1 MKRNYAKR
9 ITAGILSAVLA
20 VGMAGCG
27 KTAASDGSSTNES
40 TPAGSKDGYVYQAE
54 WLSQSSP
61 DNSGDGYSSTDLRN
75 ISVID
80 DVLYYVRYNYTD
92 NGYTQ
97 DFCRV
102 NLKDSPAK
110 EETLISL
117 AETKYD
123 NSVNTDEV
131 EAGDA
136 TEEGSTG
143 TDAATGDTTEEE
155 STGTDAATGDTT
167 EEGSNDTG
175 AADGTE
181 GYEMLD
187 GVNTVV
193 AVDADTLVEVATR
206 TPNIEQDWDD
216 PNFDYD
222 KYYKEVQDN
231 TQMILK
237 KLSMDGTVIAEED
250 VTELFKGQYLS
261 YSIADGEGNVYLSD
275 NSSIWVF
282 DKDLTLTDT
291 ISLAGNGNTDSV
303 NAMGVTKDGRIAILQ
318 YGTNDLELRVY
329 DKEKKSFG
337 DACEGLPSNMW
348 NSSISF
354 TEDGSV
360 LLNNSEGAY
369 LYDMESRTATQIVK
383 WMDCD
388 LTPDYVRNIYAMSDG
403 NFVVFYEDWNTN
415 ESDIIV
421 LKKVAAADVVQK
433 QVVTVGV
440 LYSSQKLQADIV
452 EFNKN
457 SDKYRVELKDY
468 TSNIEYT
475 TEDDYQKNY
484 QNAVTQMNNDI
495 VSGKL
500 DMFAADSVDI
510 ENLISK
516 GAVEDLNSY
525 LEASTQIK
533 KSDLMENIINAIEES
548 GVLYCVPTSFSI
560 NTLVGRTEDVG
571 EKSGWTM
578 ADVKALCDKYPDAS
592 LFANAT
598 RGTVLNALLSY
609 DFDSYVDWENGVCH
623 FDQEEF
629 KQLLEMVAKYPS
641 DDEFDWEKDYVAE
654 PKAFRNHTALLGTM
668 YISEVTDYQV
678 EEKLFDAPITAIGYP
693 TDGSRSGVAASIS
706 GGVCINTASKNKDAC
721 WEFIEYT
728 LVNNKIDSIFMNGFP
743 VRKADFD
750 ALIEK
755 KLAEKDSSYGYS
767 WDDVEIT
774 VEGTTQE
781 DVDKLKDL
789 ISRVDGISVNQQDS
803 NLMNI
808 ITEEA
813 EAYFTGQKSLDDVTS
828 IIQSRATIYVNENK

>member
-54 WLSQSSP
+54 WLSTDDSEEGSS
-61 DNSGDGYSSTDLRN
+61 YSC
-75 ISVID
+75 ISVKD
-80 DVLYYVRYNYTD
+80 DVLYFVRNIYTD
-92 NGYTQ
+92 NGAKRE
-97 DFCRV
+97 FCKIDL
-102 NLKDSPAK
+102 NGADAK
-110 EETLISL
+110 TETLLTLSEYSYG
-117 AETKYD
+117 A
-123 NSVNTDEV
+123 
-131 EAGDA
+131 DA
-136 TEEGSTG
+136 TADGVETS
-143 TDAATGDTTEEE
+143 
-155 STGTDAATGDTT
+155 
-167 EEGSNDTG
+167 
-175 AADGTE
+175 DGTE
-181 GYEMLD
+181 DSQPAEDAAADTAAEDVEEAAGTEEQTLD
-187 GVNTVV
+187 GTSGTADTVEDVSV
-193 AVDADTLVEVATR
+193 AVALDKDTLVTVSSIA
-206 TPNIEQDWDD
+206 PNIQPDFED

-231 TQMILK
+231 TVTTMK
-237 KLSMDGTVIAEED
+237 KMSMDGTVIKEED
-250 VTELFKGQYLS
+250 VTEVLEGQYMQYALS
-261 YSIADGEGNVYLSD
+261 DASGNLYLSSGD
-275 NSSIWVF
+275 GTIFVF
-282 DKDLTLTDT
+282 DSELNLTDT
-291 ISLAGNGNTDSV
+291 VKVESNNDYSSM
-303 NAMGVTKDGRIAILQ
+303 NAMGVTEDGRIAILK
-318 YGTNDLELRVY
+318 YTDSDMGLCMY
-329 DKEKKSFG
+329 DAEKKAFG
-337 DACEGLPSNMW
+337 EPMEGLPSNMW

-525 LEASTQIK
+525 LETSTQVK

>member
-20 VGMAGCG
+20 AGMAGCG
-27 KTAASDGSSTNES
+27 KTAASDGSSTTNES

-54 WLSQSSP
+54 WLSKSTP
-61 DNSGDGYSSTDLRN
+61 DNSGDGYSSADLRN

-80 DVLYYVRYNYTD
+80 DVLYYVRYAYTD

-102 NLKDSPAK
+102 DLKTSPAK
-110 EETLISL
+110 EETLLSL

-123 NSVNTDEV
+123 NGVATDEV
-131 EAGDA
+131 TVGDI
-136 TEEGSTG
+136 TEEGTSDTG
-143 TDAATGDTTEEE
+143 AATD
-155 STGTDAATGDTT
+155 DTT

-187 GVNTVV
+187 GVSSVV

-206 TPNIEQDWDD
+206 TPNIEQNWDD
-216 PNFDYD
+216 PNFDYEN
-222 KYYKEVQDN
+222 YYKEVQDN

-237 KLSMDGTVIAEED
+237 KLGMDGTVIAEAD

-261 YSIADGEGNVYLSD
+261 YSMADGEGNVYLSD
-275 NSSIWVF
+275 NSNIWVF
-282 DKDLTLTDT
+282 DKDLALTDT
-291 ISLAGNGNTDSV
+291 IPLASDGNFDGM
-303 NAMGVTKDGRIAILQ
+303 NAMGVTKDGRIAILK
-318 YGTNDLELRVY
+318 YGTNDIELHVY

-337 DACEGLPSNMW
+337 DACAGMPSNMW
-348 NSSISF
+348 NSGLSF

-369 LYDMESRTATQIVK
+369 LYDMESQTAAQLVK

-403 NFVVFYEDWNTN
+403 NFVVLYEDWNTN
-415 ESDIIV
+415 ERDIIV

-433 QVVTVGV
+433 QIVTVGV
-440 LYSSQKLQADIV
+440 LYSSQKLQSDIV
-452 EFNKN
+452 AFNQSN
-457 SDKYRVELKDY
+457 DKYRVELKDY
-468 TSNIEYT
+468 ASDIEYT
-475 TEDDYQKNY
+475 SETDYQNNY

-495 VSGKL
+495 VSGTL

-525 LEASTQIK
+525 LEASTQLK
-533 KSDLMENIINAIEES
+533 KSDLMENIVNAIEAS

-598 RGTVLNALLSY
+598 RSTVLNALLSY
-609 DFDSYVDWENGVCH
+609 DFDSYVDWENGACH
-623 FDQEEF
+623 FDQDEF

-641 DDEFDWEKDYVAE
+641 DADFDWDNDYVAE
-654 PKAFRNHTALLGTM
+654 PKAFRSHTALLATM

-693 TDGSRSGVAASIS
+693 TNGTKSGVAASIS
-706 GGVCINTASKNKDAC
+706 GGVCINTASGNKDAC
-721 WEFIEYT
+721 WEFIEYSVMNT
-728 LVNNKIDSIFMNGFP
+728 NINSIFMYGLP
-743 VRKADFD
+743 TRKADFD

-789 ISRVDGISVNQQDS
+789 ISRIDGISANQQDS

>member
-20 VGMAGCG
+20 AGMAGCG
-27 KTAASDGSSTNES
+27 KTAASDGSSTTNES

-54 WLSQSSP
+54 WLSKSTP
-61 DNSGDGYSSTDLRN
+61 DNSGDGYSSADLRN

-80 DVLYYVRYNYTD
+80 DVLYYVRYAYTD

-102 NLKDSPAK
+102 DLKTSPAK
-110 EETLISL
+110 EETLLSL

-123 NSVNTDEV
+123 NGVATDEV
-131 EAGDA
+131 TVGDI
-136 TEEGSTG
+136 TEEGTSDTG
-143 TDAATGDTTEEE
+143 AAAD
-155 STGTDAATGDTT
+155 DTT
-167 EEGSNDTG
+167 EEGSTDTG

-187 GVNTVV
+187 GVSSVV

-206 TPNIEQDWDD
+206 TPNIEQNWDD
-216 PNFDYD
+216 PNFDYEN
-222 KYYKEVQDN
+222 YYKEVQDN

-237 KLSMDGTVIAEED
+237 KLGMDGTVIAEAD

-261 YSIADGEGNVYLSD
+261 YSMADGEGNVYLSD
-275 NSSIWVF
+275 NSNIWVF
-282 DKDLTLTDT
+282 DKDLALTDT
-291 ISLAGNGNTDSV
+291 IPLASDGNFDGM
-303 NAMGVTKDGRIAILQ
+303 NAMGVTKDGRIAILK
-318 YGTNDLELRVY
+318 YGTNDIELHVY

-337 DACEGLPSNMW
+337 DAYAGMPSNMW
-348 NSSISF
+348 NSGLSF

-369 LYDMESRTATQIVK
+369 LYDMESQTAAQLVK

-403 NFVVFYEDWNTN
+403 NFVVLYEDWNTN

-440 LYSSQKLQADIV
+440 LYSSQKLQSDIV
-452 EFNKN
+452 AFNQSN
-457 SDKYRVELKDY
+457 DKYRVELKDY
-468 TSNIEYT
+468 ASDIEYT
-475 TEDDYQKNY
+475 SETDYQNNY

-495 VSGKL
+495 VSGTL

-525 LEASTQIK
+525 LEASTQLK
-533 KSDLMENIINAIEES
+533 KSDLMENIVNAIEAS

-598 RGTVLNALLSY
+598 RSTVLNALLSY
-609 DFDSYVDWENGVCH
+609 DFDSYVDWENGACH
-623 FDQEEF
+623 FDQDEF

-641 DDEFDWEKDYVAE
+641 DADFDWDNDYVAE
-654 PKAFRNHTALLGTM
+654 PKAFRSHTALLATM

-693 TDGSRSGVAASIS
+693 TNGTKSGVAASIS
-706 GGVCINTASKNKDAC
+706 GGVCINTASGNKDAC
-721 WEFIEYT
+721 WEFIEYSVMNT
-728 LVNNKIDSIFMNGFP
+728 NINSIFMYGLP
-743 VRKADFD
+743 TRKADFD

-789 ISRVDGISVNQQDS
+789 ISRIDGISANQQDS

>member
-20 VGMAGCG
+20 AGMAGCG
-27 KTAASDGSSTNES
+27 KTAASDGSSTTNES

-54 WLSQSSP
+54 WLSKSTP
-61 DNSGDGYSSTDLRN
+61 DNSGDGYSSADLRN

-80 DVLYYVRYNYTD
+80 DVLYYVRYAYTD

-102 NLKDSPAK
+102 DLKTSPAK
-110 EETLISL
+110 EETLLSL

-123 NSVNTDEV
+123 NGVATDEV
-131 EAGDA
+131 TVGDI
-136 TEEGSTG
+136 TEEGTSDTG
-143 TDAATGDTTEEE
+143 AAAD
-155 STGTDAATGDTT
+155 DTT

-175 AADGTE
+175 AADGIE

-187 GVNTVV
+187 GVSSVV

-206 TPNIEQDWDD
+206 TPNIEQNWDD
-216 PNFDYD
+216 PNFDYEN
-222 KYYKEVQDN
+222 YYKEVQDN

-237 KLSMDGTVIAEED
+237 KLGMDGTVIAEAD

-261 YSIADGEGNVYLSD
+261 YSMADGEGNVYLSD
-275 NSSIWVF
+275 NSNIWVF
-282 DKDLTLTDT
+282 DKDLALTDT
-291 ISLAGNGNTDSV
+291 IPLASDGNFDGM
-303 NAMGVTKDGRIAILQ
+303 NAMGVTKDGRIAILK
-318 YGTNDLELRVY
+318 YGTNDIELHVY

-337 DACEGLPSNMW
+337 DACAGMPSNMW
-348 NSSISF
+348 NSGLSF

-369 LYDMESRTATQIVK
+369 LYDMESQTAAQLVK

-403 NFVVFYEDWNTN
+403 NFVVLYEDWNTN

-440 LYSSQKLQADIV
+440 LYSSQKLQSDIV
-452 EFNKN
+452 AFNQSN
-457 SDKYRVELKDY
+457 DKYRVELKDY
-468 TSNIEYT
+468 ASDIEYT
-475 TEDDYQKNY
+475 SETDYQNNY

-495 VSGKL
+495 VSGTL

-525 LEASTQIK
+525 LEASTQLK
-533 KSDLMENIINAIEES
+533 KSDLMENIVNAIEAS

-598 RGTVLNALLSY
+598 RSTVLNALLSY
-609 DFDSYVDWENGVCH
+609 DFDSYVDWENGACH
-623 FDQEEF
+623 FDQDEF

-641 DDEFDWEKDYVAE
+641 DADFDWDNDYVAE
-654 PKAFRNHTALLGTM
+654 PKAFRSHTALLATM

-693 TDGSRSGVAASIS
+693 TNGTKSGVAASIS
-706 GGVCINTASKNKDAC
+706 GGVCINTASGNKDAC
-721 WEFIEYT
+721 WEFIEYSVMNT
-728 LVNNKIDSIFMNGFP
+728 NINSIFMYGLP
-743 VRKADFD
+743 TRKADFD

-789 ISRVDGISVNQQDS
+789 ISRIDGISANQQDS

>member
-9 ITAGILSAVLA
+9 ITAGILSVMLA

-27 KTAASDGSSTNES
+27 KTAAGDGSSTNES

-54 WLSQSSP
+54 WLST
-61 DNSGDGYSSTDLRN
+61 DDSGDGSGYSC
-75 ISVID
+75 ISVKD
-80 DVLYYVRYNYTD
+80 DVLYFVRNTYTD
-92 NGYTQ
+92 NGVKRE
-97 DFCRV
+97 FCKIDL
-102 NLKDSPAK
+102 NGADAK
-110 EETLISL
+110 AETLL
-117 AETKYD
+117 ALSEY
-123 NSVNTDEV
+123 SY
-131 EAGDA
+131 
-136 TEEGSTG
+136 G
-143 TDAATGDTTEEE
+143 TDATVDGVETSDGTEDSQPAE
-155 STGTDAATGDTT
+155 D
-167 EEGSNDTG
+167 G
-175 AADGTE
+175 AADTAAEDVEEEAGTE
-181 GYEMLD
+181 DQTLD
-187 GVNTVV
+187 GTSGTADTVEDV
-193 AVDADTLVEVATR
+193 STAVVLDKDTLVTVSSIA
-206 TPNIEQDWDD
+206 PNIQPDFED

-231 TQMILK
+231 TVTTMK
-237 KLSMDGTVIAEED
+237 KMSMDGTVIKEED
-250 VTELFKGQYLS
+250 VTEVLEGQYLQYALS
-261 YSIADGEGNVYLSD
+261 DASGNLYLSSGD
-275 NSSIWVF
+275 GTIFVF
-282 DKDLTLTDT
+282 DSELNLTDT
-291 ISLAGNGNTDSV
+291 VKVESNDDYSSM
-303 NAMGVTKDGRIAILQ
+303 NAMGVTEDGRIAILK
-318 YGTNDLELRVY
+318 YTDNDMGLCMY
-329 DKEKKSFG
+329 DAEKKAFG
-337 DACEGLPSNMW
+337 EPLEGLPSNMW
-348 NSSISF
+348 NSGISF

-369 LYDMESRTATQIVK
+369 LYDMESRTANQIVK

-433 QVVTVGV
+433 QVVTVGAF
-440 LYSSQKLQADIV
+440 YSNQKLQADIV

-500 DMFAADSVDI
+500 DMFTADSVDI

-525 LEASTQIK
+525 LEASTKVK

-548 GVLYCVPTSFSI
+548 GVLYCIPTGFYI

-629 KQLLEMVAKYPS
+629 KQVLEMVARYPS
-641 DDEFDWEKDYVAE
+641 DDEFDWENDYVAE

-728 LVNNKIDSIFMNGFP
+728 LVNTKIDTIFMQGFP
-743 VRKADFD
+743 VRKTDFD

-789 ISRVDGISVNQQDS
+789 ISRVDGISANQQDS

>member
-1 MKRNYAKR
+1 M
-9 ITAGILSAVLA
+9 
-20 VGMAGCG
+20 
-27 KTAASDGSSTNES
+27 
-40 TPAGSKDGYVYQAE
+40 
-54 WLSQSSP
+54 
-61 DNSGDGYSSTDLRN
+61 
-75 ISVID
+75 
-80 DVLYYVRYNYTD
+80 
-92 NGYTQ
+92 
-97 DFCRV
+97 
-102 NLKDSPAK
+102 
-110 EETLISL
+110 
-117 AETKYD
+117 
-123 NSVNTDEV
+123 
-131 EAGDA
+131 
-136 TEEGSTG
+136 
-143 TDAATGDTTEEE
+143 
-155 STGTDAATGDTT
+155 
-167 EEGSNDTG
+167 
-175 AADGTE
+175 
-181 GYEMLD
+181 
-187 GVNTVV
+187 
-193 AVDADTLVEVATR
+193 
-206 TPNIEQDWDD
+206 
-216 PNFDYD
+216 
-222 KYYKEVQDN
+222 
-231 TQMILK
+231 
-237 KLSMDGTVIAEED
+237 
-250 VTELFKGQYLS
+250 
-261 YSIADGEGNVYLSD
+261 
-275 NSSIWVF
+275 
-282 DKDLTLTDT
+282 
-291 ISLAGNGNTDSV
+291 
-303 NAMGVTKDGRIAILQ
+303 
-318 YGTNDLELRVY
+318 
-329 DKEKKSFG
+329 
-337 DACEGLPSNMW
+337 
-348 NSSISF
+348 
-354 TEDGSV
+354 
-360 LLNNSEGAY
+360 
-369 LYDMESRTATQIVK
+369 
-383 WMDCD
+383 
-388 LTPDYVRNIYAMSDG
+388 
-403 NFVVFYEDWNTN
+403 
-415 ESDIIV
+415 
-421 LKKVAAADVVQK
+421 
-433 QVVTVGV
+433 
-440 LYSSQKLQADIV
+440 
-452 EFNKN
+452 
-457 SDKYRVELKDY
+457 ELKDY

>member
-1 MKRNYAKR
+1 MKRNYAKRR

-27 KTAASDGSSTNES
+27 KTAASDGSSTANES
-40 TPAGSKDGYVYQAE
+40 APAGSKDGYVYQAE

-80 DVLYYVRYNYTD
+80 DVLYYVRYAYTD
-92 NGYTQ
+92 NGYRQ

-102 NLKDSPAK
+102 DLKDSSAK
-110 EETLISL
+110 EEILLPL

-123 NSVNTDEV
+123 NSVDTDEV

-136 TEEGSTG
+136 TGEGTSDTG
-143 TDAATGDTTEEE
+143 AA
-155 STGTDAATGDTT
+155 AGDTT
-167 EEGSNDTG
+167 EEGSTDTGAADDAADTG

-187 GVNTVV
+187 GVSTVV
-193 AVDADTLVEVATR
+193 AIDADTLVEVATR
-206 TPNIEQDWDD
+206 TPNIEQNWDD

-237 KLSMDGTVIAEED
+237 KLSTDGTEIATAD

-261 YSIADGEGNVYLSD
+261 YSMADGEGNVYLSD
-275 NSSIWVF
+275 NNNIWVF
-282 DKDLTLTDT
+282 DKDLALTDT
-291 ISLAGNGNTDSV
+291 IPLASDGNFDGM

-318 YGTNDLELRVY
+318 YGTNDIELRVY

-337 DACEGLPSNMW
+337 DAYAGMPSNMW
-348 NSSISF
+348 NSGLSF

-360 LLNNSEGAY
+360 LLNNSDGAY
-369 LYDMESRTATQIVK
+369 LYDMESQTATQLVK

-403 NFVVFYEDWNTN
+403 NFVVLYEDWNTN
-415 ESDIIV
+415 EQDVIV

-440 LYSSQKLQADIV
+440 LYSSQKLQSDIV
-452 EFNKN
+452 AFNKSN
-457 SDKYRVELKDY
+457 DKYRVELKDY
-468 TSNIEYT
+468 TSDIEYT

-495 VSGKL
+495 VSGTL

-525 LEASTQIK
+525 LEASTQLK
-533 KSDLMENIINAIEES
+533 KSDLMENIVNAIEAS

-598 RGTVLNALLSY
+598 RSTVLNALLSY

-623 FDQEEF
+623 FDQDEF

-641 DDEFDWEKDYVAE
+641 DADFDWDNDYVAE
-654 PKAFRNHTALLGTM
+654 PKAFRNHTALLATM

-693 TDGSRSGVAASIS
+693 TNGTKSGVAASIS

-721 WEFIEYT
+721 WEFIEYSVMNT
-728 LVNNKIDSIFMNGFP
+728 NINSIFMYGFP
-743 VRKADFD
+743 TRKADFD

-789 ISRVDGISVNQQDS
+789 ISRIDGISVNQQDS

>member
-27 KTAASDGSSTNES
+27 KTAASDGSSTTNES

-54 WLSQSSP
+54 WLSKSTP

-80 DVLYYVRYNYTD
+80 DVLYYVRYAYTD

-97 DFCRV
+97 DYCRV
-102 NLKDSPAK
+102 DLKTSPAK
-110 EETLISL
+110 EEILLSL

-123 NSVNTDEV
+123 NSVATDEV
-131 EAGDA
+131 TVGDI
-136 TEEGSTG
+136 TEEGTSDTG
-143 TDAATGDTTEEE
+143 AAAD
-155 STGTDAATGDTT
+155 DTT
-167 EEGSNDTG
+167 EEGSTDTG

-187 GVNTVV
+187 GVSTVV

-206 TPNIEQDWDD
+206 TPNIEQNWDD
-216 PNFDYD
+216 PNFDYE

-237 KLSMDGTVIAEED
+237 KLGMDGTEIAEAD

-261 YSIADGEGNVYLSD
+261 YSMADGEGNVYLSD
-275 NSSIWVF
+275 NNNIWVF
-282 DKDLTLTDT
+282 DKDLALTDT
-291 ISLAGNGNTDSV
+291 IPLASDGNFDGM

-318 YGTNDLELRVY
+318 YGTNDIELRVY

-337 DACEGLPSNMW
+337 DACEGIPSNMW
-348 NSSISF
+348 NSGISF

-369 LYDMESRTATQIVK
+369 LYDMESQTATQLVK

-403 NFVVFYEDWNTN
+403 NFVVLYEDWNTN

-440 LYSSQKLQADIV
+440 LYSSQKLQSDIV
-452 EFNKN
+452 AFNQN
-457 SDKYRVELKDY
+457 NDKYRVELKDY

-475 TEDDYQKNY
+475 SETDYQKNY

-495 VSGKL
+495 VSGTL

-525 LEASTQIK
+525 LEASTQLK
-533 KSDLMENIINAIEES
+533 KSDLMENIINAIEAS

-598 RGTVLNALLSY
+598 RSTVLNALLSY

-623 FDQEEF
+623 FDQDEF

-641 DDEFDWEKDYVAE
+641 DADFDWDNDYVAE
-654 PKAFRNHTALLGTM
+654 PKAFRNHTALLATM

-693 TDGSRSGVAASIS
+693 TNGTKSGVAASIS

-721 WEFIEYT
+721 WEFIEYSVMNT
-728 LVNNKIDSIFMNGFP
+728 NINSIFMYGFP
-743 VRKADFD
+743 TRKADFD

-789 ISRVDGISVNQQDS
+789 ISRIDGISVNQQDS

>member
-1 MKRNYAKR
+1 MKRNYVKR

-40 TPAGSKDGYVYQAE
+40 TPAGSRDGYVYQAE

-110 EETLISL
+110 EETLLSL

-123 NSVNTDEV
+123 NGVVTDEV
-131 EAGDA
+131 TVGDTTEEGSTGTDA
-136 TEEGSTG
+136 TTGDTTEEGSTG
-143 TDAATGDTTEEE
+143 TDAA
-155 STGTDAATGDTT
+155 AGDTT
-167 EEGSNDTG
+167 EEGSTDTG

-206 TPNIEQDWDD
+206 TPNIEQNWDD

-237 KLSMDGTVIAEED
+237 KLSMDGTVTAEED

-291 ISLAGNGNTDSV
+291 ISLAGNGNNDGV

-348 NSSISF
+348 NSGISF

-525 LEASTQIK
+525 LETSTQVK

-548 GVLYCVPTSFSI
+548 GVLYCIPTGFSI

-629 KQLLEMVAKYPS
+629 KQLLEMVARYPS

-668 YISEVTDYQV
+668 YISDVTDYQV